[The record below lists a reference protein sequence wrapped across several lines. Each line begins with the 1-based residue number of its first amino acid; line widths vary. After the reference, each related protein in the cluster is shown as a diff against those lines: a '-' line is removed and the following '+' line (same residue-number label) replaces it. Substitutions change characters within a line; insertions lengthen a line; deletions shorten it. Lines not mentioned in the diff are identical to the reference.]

1 MPVGRVLVVD
11 DDRAIVRVVRAYLER
26 DGFVVETA
34 FDGLLGL
41 RVALEKCPTL
51 IVLDWMLP
59 DLDGLEFLRR
69 LRVEQ
74 NTPVIL
80 LTARTEESDRVLG
93 LELGADDY
101 VTKPFSARELTA
113 RVRAVHRRL
122 EAGFDVPALL
132 TVGDLVID
140 RESRTVKRQGGFLD
154 LTMIE
159 FDLLQTLAERPGR
172 VYSRNEL
179 LNRVWGSDF
188 EGVDR
193 VVDVHLSH
201 LRQKVE
207 PDPTNPS
214 LLATVR
220 GVGYKLVEAS
230 P

>member
-1 MPVGRVLVVD
+1 MAAQRVLVVD
-11 DDRAIVRVVRAYLER
+11 DDRAITRVVRAYLER
-26 DGFVVETA
+26 DGFSVAVA
-34 FDGLLGL
+34 LDGLIGL
-41 RVALEKCPTL
+41 RQAFEVSPAL

-59 DLDGLEFLRR
+59 DLDGLEFLKR

-74 NTPVIL
+74 STPVIL

-113 RVRAVHRRL
+113 RVRAVLRRL
-122 EAGFDVPALL
+122 DAGFDLPALL

-140 RESRTVKRQGGFLD
+140 RESRTVKRQGDYLD
-154 LTMIE
+154 LTVLE
-159 FDLLQTLAERPGR
+159 FDLLQVLAERPGR
-172 VYSRNEL
+172 VFSRNEL

-188 EGVDR
+188 TGVDR

-201 LRQKVE
+201 LRRKVE

-220 GVGYKLVEAS
+220 GVGYKLVEEGV
-230 P
+230 

>member
-1 MPVGRVLVVD
+1 MPVGRILVVD

-26 DGFVVETA
+26 DGYLVETA

-41 RVALEKCPTL
+41 RVALERSPIL

-69 LRVEQ
+69 LRAEQ
-74 NTPVIL
+74 STPVIL

-113 RVRAVHRRL
+113 RVRAVLRRL
-122 EAGFDVPALL
+122 DAGFDLPALL

-140 RESRTVKRQGGFLD
+140 RESRTVKCQGAFLD
-154 LTMIE
+154 LTVIE

-188 EGVDR
+188 AGVDR

-207 PDPTNPS
+207 PDPAKPS

-220 GVGYKLVEAS
+220 GVGYKLVEES
-230 P
+230 T

>member
-1 MPVGRVLVVD
+1 MAAQRVLVVD
-11 DDRAIVRVVRAYLER
+11 DDRAITRVVRAYLER
-26 DGFVVETA
+26 DGFCVEVA
-34 FDGLLGL
+34 FDGLIGL
-41 RVALEKCPTL
+41 RQAFEVSPAL

-59 DLDGLEFLRR
+59 DLNGLEFLKR

-74 NTPVIL
+74 STPVIM

-113 RVRAVHRRL
+113 RVRAVLRRL
-122 EAGFDVPALL
+122 DAGLDVPALL
-132 TVGDLVID
+132 TVGGLVID
-140 RESRTVKRQGGFLD
+140 SESRTVKRQGCFLD
-154 LTMIE
+154 LTVIE
-159 FDLLQTLAERPGR
+159 FDLLQTLAQRPGR

-188 EGVDR
+188 AGVDR

-220 GVGYKLVEAS
+220 GVGYKLVEGS